1 MLARA
6 LRRTFGFVVGVMLT
20 GSSAFAQ
27 VPAAPVIDYV
37 YTLPPAWTATPYP
50 DGLVLMS
57 PPSATNE
64 RCVFTVW
71 PMRPAGTNL
80 LQDAY
85 AVFQDV
91 FRTYEPRPL
100 TTRGSDAVVGRT
112 RNIRPGLGL
121 RHRAARRRTSR
132 LDGIPPGLRF
142 RCQTERASRRDF
154 RRVTRPAREHV
165 HGRTGGQRVAAVL
178 LQSQFQDW
186 PPSDQSTSFARTF
199 RERGSPPPPG
209 PQASLSSPP
218 TAATATR
225 PRRSSPTEST
235 APKR

>member
-27 VPAAPVIDYV
+27 VPAAPVNDYV

-100 TTRGSDAVVGRT
+100 TTRVLRCRRRSHEEHPARAGTTSSCGEASD
-112 RNIRPGLGL
+112 LE
-121 RHRAARRRTSR
+121 ARRN
-132 LDGIPPGLRF
+132 PAW
-142 RCQTERASRRDF
+142 ASF
-154 RRVTRPAREHV
+154 
-165 HGRTGGQRVAAVL
+165 
-178 LQSQFQDW
+178 
-186 PPSDQSTSFARTF
+186 
-199 RERGSPPPPG
+199 
-209 PQASLSSPP
+209 SLSN
-218 TAATATR
+218 
-225 PRRSSPTEST
+225 
-235 APKR
+235 